1 MKFVSFFPN
10 VLQPII
16 SIIISPVHLCC
27 LRVGLIR
34 PQSPQIPS
42 TLTSVNV
49 TIPGAVDPQ
58 NIERRRQIALKAL
71 SERLSKTTD
80 SSRQNLLPKSIPM
93 QSKHFPQHHHHMH
106 TTGVAV
112 PDDATAKLIASFT
125 IPAIPLPPPQSTNV
139 PDISTVASTTEIA
152 STPAVLTSP
161 SAEFQINP

>member
-16 SIIISPVHLCC
+16 SVIVNPVHLCC

-34 PQSPQIPS
+34 PQSPQVPT

-93 QSKHFPQHHHHMH
+93 QSKHFAKHHQQMH
-106 TTGVAV
+106 TSGVAV
-112 PDDATAKLIASFT
+112 VDDATAKLMASFT
-125 IPAIPLPPPQSTNV
+125 IPAIPLPPPPSMTV
-139 PDISTVASTTEIA
+139 PESSTVASTTEIA

-161 SAEFQINP
+161 NAEYQINP